1 MKKIMMTACI
11 GLAMFSTQAVAQ
23 DCGADLIKSTPT
35 ARFVQAN
42 DASEV
47 FDIKTQL
54 VWRRCALGSVV
65 NNGACV
71 DDGAANKWNWLNVV
85 RKPLPD
91 ITAGGWRLPNIKELA
106 SITEAACANP
116 AINTAVFYDAPI
128 SGTYMSNT
136 PSVNIAA
143 QMKGVDIATGNIKN
157 INKTSAV
164 SFKVV
169 RVPTQIEIDSY

>member
-1 MKKIMMTACI
+1 
-11 GLAMFSTQAVAQ
+11 
-23 DCGADLIKSTPT
+23 
-35 ARFVQAN
+35 
-42 DASEV
+42 
-47 FDIKTQL
+47 
-54 VWRRCALGSVV
+54 
-65 NNGACV
+65 
-71 DDGAANKWNWLNVV
+71 
-85 RKPLPD
+85 
-91 ITAGGWRLPNIKELA
+91 LA